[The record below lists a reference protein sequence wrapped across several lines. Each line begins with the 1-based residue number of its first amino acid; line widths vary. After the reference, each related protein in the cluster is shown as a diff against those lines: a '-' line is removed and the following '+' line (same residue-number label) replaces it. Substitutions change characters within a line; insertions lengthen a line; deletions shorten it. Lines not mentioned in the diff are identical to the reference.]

1 MDEGRKLEEAKTLK
15 MEAETFKNCSGFTDE
30 QITAVALVRGI
41 TAGICGVV
49 LFIVF
54 VVLTV
59 LAILRKT
66 RARICGTVVKR
77 LTTWL
82 TANTVLY
89 ELILAL
95 SLVYYFNPS
104 NVAFCVA
111 DGFLI
116 QYVGSIQVLF
126 TLSLSL
132 TVFFK
137 VCQVTAPWKPAI
149 IATLRKK
156 VNRSEFTCRGCRI
169 NKLEAVFLVSVLIL
183 PSLFDWIPFITSSY
197 GPTGPWCW
205 IRSIEKENC
214 TENAIGQAEQIA
226 LWNVPFGLMALLTLV
241 LFIAAL
247 CLLCCA
253 VKNTKLQRLIDVGI
267 TDSVFSLS
275 ILAIMFVLCVLEVV
289 SRTYSFKHQDV
300 AFWIV
305 YAVSTPLGRAFIPL
319 ALLVAIHLPLSSTI
333 ARPCCKRQKSI
344 QGEKYLKTV
353 HNSSHWSVINADS
366 DTAWESPH
374 SYTDEEEKFE
384 RTLRALVIDKEEGYG
399 TIQA

>member
-1 MDEGRKLEEAKTLK
+1 
-15 MEAETFKNCSGFTDE
+15 MEVETFKNCSGFTDE

-49 LFIVF
+49 LLIVF
-54 VVLTV
+54 VVLTI

-66 RARICGTVVKR
+66 RARVYGTVVKR

-89 ELILAL
+89 ELTLAL

-104 NVAFCVA
+104 NVTFCVA

-116 QYVGSIQVLF
+116 QYAGSVQVLL
-126 TLSLSL
+126 TLSLSF

-137 VCQVTAPWKPAI
+137 VCKVTAPWKPAV
-149 IATLRKK
+149 IAALQKK
-156 VNRSEFTCRGCRI
+156 VNKIEFTCCGCRI
-169 NKLEAVFLVSVLIL
+169 NKLEAVFFVSVFLL
-183 PSLFDWIPFITSSY
+183 PSLFGWIPFVTNSY
-197 GPTGPWCW
+197 GSTGPWCW
-205 IRSIEKENC
+205 IRSKEKNC
-214 TENAIGQAEQIA
+214 TQNAIGQAEQIA
-226 LWNVPFGLMALLTLV
+226 LWDVPFGLMALLTLV

-253 VKNTKLQRLIDVGI
+253 AKNTKLQRLIDIGI

-289 SRTYSFKHQDV
+289 SRTYSFQHHDV
-300 AFWIV
+300 AVWAV

-333 ARPCCKRQKSI
+333 TRRCCKHINTKTSI
-344 QGEKYLKTV
+344 QGERHLKTV
-353 HNSSHWSVINADS
+353 HDSSYWSVVNADS

-374 SYTDEEEKFE
+374 SHSYTDEEDDA
-384 RTLRALVIDKEEGYG
+384 TLASCKKSYG